1 MLAKNDKQNFYGMSC
16 RIIGSKIPES
26 VCIYNK
32 CGQLSCKKE
41 VGRLTDVRLKGEI
54 VYLMFLRWK
63 IKAYMM
69 YTEENTSRG
78 ETEIDDT

>member
-1 MLAKNDKQNFYGMSC
+1 M
-16 RIIGSKIPES
+16 
-26 VCIYNK
+26 
-32 CGQLSCKKE
+32 
-41 VGRLTDVRLKGEI
+41 TDVRLKGEI